1 MHLTIHLVSASI
13 RASTRPYDTTNMS
26 ISKHRQT
33 HRFGFD
39 FKVES
44 FSGSL
49 RSGEVDESHFL
60 EADVKRRFV
69 DEDEPALERVKESR
83 RRFV

>member
-1 MHLTIHLVSASI
+1 MCIAQSIHVQ
-13 RASTRPYDTTNMS
+13 TTPEAY
-26 ISKHRQT
+26 
-33 HRFGFD
+33 RFGFD

-69 DEDEPALERVKESR
+69 HEDEPALEREKKSR